1 MEDMRTMAGPA
12 AKFDWRSISLFLIT
26 LGVLVVCVW
35 MARPFLPAIMG
46 AIVLAV
52 ATHRPYAALKRRIR
66 DLTLAAS
73 LATASVT
80 LCIIVPALFV
90 IQLIAQYAMR
100 AAYALQ
106 DGSLEKTVSECL
118 NGHPRLATLAR
129 HSSELLTISHAAE
142 KAAGF
147 IATSLV
153 TVLGNSFATL
163 TQVIIAL
170 FILFF
175 LYRDER
181 VVLRYFARL
190 LPLSGKETDELLTRI
205 DETIRATVL
214 GTFVVAGIQGLLSG
228 IIFAVLG
235 VSNPALLG
243 VLVTIAAVIPYF
255 GAYVVW
261 FPVAL
266 YLAMTGHWIAALV
279 LLVVGSIVIS
289 SLDNFLYPVLV
300 GAQLRQHPVTV
311 LVSLLGGI
319 WLFGISG
326 LIVGPVLFS
335 VADSLLAVWRSRLIE
350 VGLPSEHADPVGAR
364 AVAVLV
370 EHSRVGE

>member
-35 MARPFLPAIMG
+35 MVRPFLPAIMG

-90 IQLIAQYAMR
+90 IQLIAQYATR

-106 DGSLEKTVSECL
+106 DGSLEKIVSECL
-118 NGHPRLATLAR
+118 NGYPRLATLAR

-350 VGLPSEHADPVGAR
+350 VGLPSEYADPIAAR